1 MIRFLVHKL
10 FLLFITLIGASLIA
24 FALIRMVPGDP
35 VLNLL
40 GERGGSEEQIADM
53 KKKLGLDRSLPEQY
67 FLFVGNALRGDLGTS
82 VISQRPVSEEF
93 WARFPATLELGL
105 FSLTIAFL
113 MGLPLGILA
122 AIRRNTV
129 FDYGVMGFS
138 TIGYSMPI
146 FWWGL
151 LLILFFSVGLGWLPV
166 SGRINVIYDFP
177 VRTGFLLI
185 DSWFFED
192 PWAAFKSA
200 FSHLILPAIVLGTIP
215 LAILARMTR
224 SSLIEVLGEDFIRA
238 AKAKGVSKARVVWV
252 HALRNAMIPVVTVMG
267 LMLGSIMTGA
277 VLTETMFS
285 WPGVGRWLIKSIEA
299 RDYPVIQ
306 GGILYASFGVVII
319 NLVVDLIYVWAQ
331 PRLRGREG

>member
-1 MIRFLVHKL
+1 
-10 FLLFITLIGASLIA
+10 
-24 FALIRMVPGDP
+24 MVPGDP

-40 GERGGSEEQIADM
+40 GERGGSEEQVTEM
-53 KKKLGLDRSLPEQY
+53 KKNLGLDRSLPEQY
-67 FLFVGNALRGDLGTS
+67 FLFVGNALHGDLGTS

-93 WARFPATLELGL
+93 WGRFPATLELGL
-105 FSLTIAFL
+105 FSLSIAFL
-113 MGLPLGILA
+113 IGLPLGILA
-122 AIRRNTV
+122 AIRRNTI

-151 LLILFFSVGLGWLPV
+151 LLILFFSVSLGWLPV
-166 SGRINVIYDFP
+166 SGRINVTYDFP
-177 VRTGFLLI
+177 VHTGFLLI
-185 DSWFFED
+185 DSWFSEE
-192 PWAAFKSA
+192 PWNAFKSA
-200 FSHLILPAIVLGTIP
+200 LSHLILPAIVLGTIP

-238 AKAKGVSKARVVWV
+238 AKAKGVSRARVVWV
-252 HALRNAMIPVVTVMG
+252 HALRNALIPVVTVMG

-306 GGILYASFGVVII
+306 GGILYTSFGVVVI
-319 NLVVDLIYVWAQ
+319 NLLVDLIYVWAQ
-331 PRLRGREG
+331 PRLRGKRA

>member
-1 MIRFLVHKL
+1 MIRFFLHKL
-10 FLLFITLIGASLIA
+10 FLLFVTLIGASLIA

-40 GERGGSEEQIADM
+40 GERGGSEEQVADM
-53 KKKLGLDRSLPEQY
+53 KKKLGLDKSLPEQY
-67 FLFVGNALRGDLGTS
+67 FLFIGNALRGDLGTS

-93 WARFPATLELGL
+93 WGRFPATLELGL

-113 MGLPLGILA
+113 IGLPLGLLA
-122 AIRRNTV
+122 AIRRNTI

-138 TIGYSMPI
+138 TIGFSMPI

-151 LLILFFSVGLGWLPV
+151 LLILFFSVGLGWFPV

-185 DSWFFED
+185 DSWFSDE

-224 SSLIEVLGEDFIRA
+224 SSLIEVLGEDYIRA
-238 AKAKGVSKARVVWV
+238 AKAKGVSQARLVWV
-252 HALRNAMIPVVTVMG
+252 HALRNALIPIVTVMG

-306 GGILYASFGVVII
+306 GGILYTSFGVVVI
-319 NLVVDLIYVWAQ
+319 NLVVDLIYIWAQ
-331 PRLRGREG
+331 PRLRGKAG